1 MTPQFCNVNTTLIVD
16 AAYDSNPLRDQ
27 LKELKI
33 GKLLTGYNKRN
44 TKNPDIIKSKKQLIK
59 KL

>member
-1 MTPQFCNVNTTLIVD
+1 MTPQFCNANTTLIAD
-16 AAYDSNPLRDQ
+16 AAYDSNPLRDK

-44 TKNPDIIKSKKQLIK
+44 TKNPDIIKSKKT
-59 KL
+59 